1 MKPLWIACAVAIA
14 AGLVLYRRFLA
25 RMWLAV
31 GVVVAVVVGL
41 VGFGVIPIPHLT
53 TVIEDVGRALGPWTY
68 LFVGVL
74 AFLET
79 GAFIGLVAPGETAVL
94 VGGVVAGQGE
104 IDLFVLIALV
114 WAAASLGDLTSYLL
128 GRHLGREFLV
138 EHGPRL
144 KITED
149 RLEHVERFFE
159 RRGGVTI
166 LVGRFIGL
174 VRAVA
179 PFVAG
184 SSRMPLRIFIP
195 YDVLGAGL
203 WAALFSTLGYVFWRS
218 LDQLTAYVG
227 RGLFAFAT
235 VVVVVLALLLAWR
248 LKRDAQARERTRDWV
263 DAQLERPA
271 LQPLAEI
278 ARPTWNKVLVPAAER
293 SAGPARFVWHRVTP
307 GTLGLEL
314 TTLLALL
321 AVGAFTFF
329 FLGSLI
335 GGAEPRIDEWAASVA
350 ARIDFPVVVDVLE
363 VVTALGSSPV
373 TFVLVGA
380 TVIWALIRHRPI
392 DAAALAAGWALTWAL
407 THLAKDL
414 YGRPRPAD
422 PYVDAVGLAYPSGHA
437 AYTVGLVACAV
448 VLVRA
453 GSPLALR
460 FAAVTVALV
469 AVVVVA
475 LSRVV
480 LRVHHLTDV
489 LGGVALGT
497 AVYAFVGCVALV
509 VAYVRDNPV
518 PARV

>member
-1 MKPLWIACAVAIA
+1 MRPLWIAGAVALA
-14 AGLVLYRRFLA
+14 AGLVLYRRLLSKA
-25 RMWLAV
+25 WLAA
-31 GVVVAVVVGL
+31 GALATVVVAL
-41 VGFGVIPIPHLT
+41 VGFGVVPIPHLT
-53 TVIEDVGRALGPWTY
+53 AVIEDVGRALGPWTY

-74 AFLET
+74 AYLET
-79 GAFIGLVAPGETAVL
+79 GAFVGLIAPGETAVI

-114 WAAASLGDLTSYLL
+114 WAAASLGDLTSYML
-128 GRHLGREFLV
+128 GRRLGRDFLV
-138 EHGPRL
+138 QHGPRL
-144 KITED
+144 KITEE
-149 RLEHVERFFE
+149 RLEHVERFFA

-179 PFVAG
+179 PFIAG
-184 SSRMPLRIFIP
+184 SSRMPLRVFLP

-203 WAALFSTLGYVFWRS
+203 WAALFSTLGYLFWHS
-218 LDQLTAYVG
+218 LDQVTAYVG
-227 RGLFAFAT
+227 RGLFAFGTIVAI
-235 VVVVVLALLLAWR
+235 VVALVFARR
-248 LKRDAQARERTRDWV
+248 LRRDPEARERTREWV
-263 DAQLERPA
+263 DRQLERPA
-271 LQPLAEI
+271 LRPLAEI
-278 ARPTWNKVLVPAAER
+278 ARPAWRTVVLPVAEH

-321 AVGAFTFF
+321 AVGTFTFF
-329 FLGSLI
+329 FLGSLV
-335 GGAEPRIDEWAASVA
+335 GGAEPRLDEWAASVA
-350 ARIDFPVVVDVLE
+350 ARLDPPLVVDVVA

-373 TFVLVGA
+373 TFVAVGA
-380 TVIWALIRHRPI
+380 TAVWALVRRRPI
-392 DAAALAAGWALTWAL
+392 DAAALAAGWALAWAL
-407 THLAKDL
+407 THLAKEL

-422 PYVDAVGLAYPSGHA
+422 PHVEAIGLAYSSGHA
-437 AYTVGLVACAV
+437 AYAVGLVACAV

-475 LSRVV
+475 LSRVL
-480 LRVHHLTDV
+480 LRVHYLTDV

-497 AVYAFVGCVALV
+497 AVYSLVGCVALV

>member
-1 MKPLWIACAVAIA
+1 MKPLWIASALAIA
-14 AGLVLYRRFLA
+14 AGLVLYRRFLSKA
-25 RMWLAV
+25 WLAA
-31 GVVVAVVVGL
+31 GAVATVVVGL

-53 TVIEDVGRALGPWTY
+53 TVIEDVGRMLGHWTY
-68 LFVGVL
+68 VFVGLL
-74 AFLET
+74 AYLET
-79 GAFIGLVAPGETAVL
+79 GAFIGLIAPGETAVL

-104 IDLFVLIALV
+104 IDLFVLIAIV
-114 WAAASLGDLTSYLL
+114 WAAASLGDLTSYVL
-128 GRHLGREFLV
+128 GRRLGRGFLV
-138 EHGPRL
+138 KHGRRV
-144 KITED
+144 KITEE

-179 PFVAG
+179 PFIAG
-184 SSRMPLRIFIP
+184 SSRMPLRIFLP

-203 WAALFSTLGYVFWRS
+203 WAALFSTLGYLFWRS
-218 LDQLTAYVG
+218 LDKLTTYVG

-235 VVVVVLALLLAWR
+235 VVVVVVAGLFAWR
-248 LKRDAQARERTRDWV
+248 LRRDHEARERTQAWV
-263 DAQLERPA
+263 DAQLQRPA

-278 ARPTWNKVLVPAAER
+278 ARPAWRRVLVPAAEH
-293 SAGPARFVWHRVTP
+293 SAAPARFVWHRVTP

-329 FLGSLI
+329 FLGTLI
-335 GGAEPRIDEWAASVA
+335 DAGELRIDEWAASVA
-350 ARIDFPVVVDVLE
+350 AHVDFPAVVDVLK
-363 VVTALGSSPV
+363 VVTALGSAPV
-373 TFVLVGA
+373 TFLLIA
-380 TVIWALIRHRPI
+380 TTVIWALVRRRPV
-392 DAAALAAGWALTWAL
+392 DAAALAVGWALTWAL
-407 THLAKDL
+407 AHLAKDL
-414 YGRPRPAD
+414 YGRPRPAGG
-422 PYVDAVGLAYPSGHA
+422 YVDAIGLAYPSAHA
-437 AYTVGLVACAV
+437 AYAVGLVACAV

-480 LRVHHLTDV
+480 LRVHYLTDV

-497 AVYAFVGCVALV
+497 AVYALVGCVALV